1 MNEADIQRKSATF
14 TQIRFSA
21 ELDSK
26 GRITVPAEIRN
37 RLELE
42 QGDKLSLEL
51 KSAKVLR
58 KNFSCKMEALDY
70 LRELENVESFSF
82 DSGTLE
88 VVLRD

>member
-1 MNEADIQRKSATF
+1 VAVF
-14 TQIRFSA
+14 TRVRFSA

-37 RLELE
+37 RLELGK
-42 QGDKLSLEL
+42 GDRISLGLEST
-51 KSAKVLR
+51 KILR
-58 KNFSCKMEALDY
+58 KDFSTKSEALNY

-88 VVLRD
+88 VVLSD